1 MNMSIAENICL
12 PSLGKLSKKGL
23 LTKKKIKEF
32 AQDQAAKMSVRMV
45 NTEQPVS
52 DLSGGNKQKVVFAR
66 WLGTDA
72 DILVLDSPA
81 LGTDIKVKQDIY
93 RLMEEMRK
101 TRKSIILISEDL
113 RELIGMCDRVLI
125 MKDGKLNGE
134 LHRDKGMDENSL
146 IERMV

>member
-1 MNMSIAENICL
+1 
-12 PSLGKLSKKGL
+12 
-23 LTKKKIKEF
+23 
-32 AQDQAAKMSVRMV
+32 
-45 NTEQPVS
+45 
-52 DLSGGNKQKVVFAR
+52 
-66 WLGTDA
+66 
-72 DILVLDSPA
+72 VLDSPA